1 MALDLDMFGVPGQWL
16 KRRGWTIVPSDRDRG
31 TAAADGR
38 NKRILM
44 RPDAYARPSL
54 RVRRYV
60 VPHEIWHGVH
70 YEVSQYSVDDLMVA
84 RSLDRR
90 SAIEVVA
97 DGACLRTDRSKA
109 MRTWVTS
116 SVVWHGKVGYR
127 YTVRDL
133 SSPAALTII
142 DGLIVAVHTT

>member
-1 MALDLDMFGVPGQWL
+1 
-16 KRRGWTIVPSDRDRG
+16 
-31 TAAADGR
+31 
-38 NKRILM
+38 M